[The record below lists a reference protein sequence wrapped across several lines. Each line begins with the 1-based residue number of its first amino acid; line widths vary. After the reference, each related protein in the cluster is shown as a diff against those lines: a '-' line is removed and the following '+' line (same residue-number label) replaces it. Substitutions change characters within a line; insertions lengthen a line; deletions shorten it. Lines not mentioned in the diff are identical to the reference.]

1 MIYLESKKIV
11 HRDLAARNVL
21 LDKTERAKIADFGL
35 AKEVQQFK
43 KTVTTLIYFMCCHQF
58 GESDEHTQF
67 AALWTAPEV
76 FHKSGRVRTNTRKD
90 RSSHKSDVWSFGEKE
105 ELEAYRI

>member
-1 MIYLESKKIV
+1 
-11 HRDLAARNVL
+11 
-21 LDKTERAKIADFGL
+21 
-35 AKEVQQFK
+35 
-43 KTVTTLIYFMCCHQF
+43 MCCHQF

-90 RSSHKSDVWSFGEKE
+90 RSSHKSDVWSFGEQKIDNGE
-105 ELEAYRI
+105 MEIIDRLSLNLMCRCDHVGDIFFWREALCPGV

>member
-1 MIYLESKKIV
+1 
-11 HRDLAARNVL
+11 
-21 LDKTERAKIADFGL
+21 
-35 AKEVQQFK
+35 
-43 KTVTTLIYFMCCHQF
+43 MCCHQF

-90 RSSHKSDVWSFGEKE
+90 RSSHKSDVWSFGE
-105 ELEAYRI
+105 